1 MRMLVHTMSISN
13 AEDLSVIQRQRRIPP
28 VREDRVYKSCCY
40 SIDRRLL
47 EFVVQVIIAVGLL
60 TFVGYKLSTPGISCE
75 DASSYWNL
83 LGVLIGWVFK
93 SMASK
98 AA

>member
-1 MRMLVHTMSISN
+1 MSVLN
-13 AEDLSVIQRQRRIPP
+13 AEDILATPRVRRLPP
-28 VREDRVYKSCCY
+28 SLREDYIYKSCCY
-40 SIDRRLL
+40 HIDKRLL
-47 EFVVQVIIAVGLL
+47 EFIVQVIIAIGLL
-60 TFVGYKLSTPGISCE
+60 AFVGYKLSTPGITCE

-98 AA
+98 AR

>member
-1 MRMLVHTMSISN
+1 MSN
-13 AEDLSVIQRQRRIPP
+13 AEDMSVIARQRRLQPI
-28 VREDRVYKSCCY
+28 VHEEREYKSCCY
-40 SIDRRLL
+40 GIDKRLL
-47 EFVVQVIIAVGLL
+47 EFIVQVIIAVGLL
-60 TFVGYKLSTPGISCE
+60 SFAGYKLSTPGITCE

-98 AA
+98 SR